1 MRLRGML
8 VLGALT
14 IGAMACGD
22 ALAPPAGG
30 AKDLEFVLPAAQGA
44 LPGATRYRTWDE
56 PVTEAELAKLPQ
68 AQRPN
73 LTIDATG
80 GGTGGGA
87 QVLPVIFSK
96 YAAGAFDE
104 DDFTIQYGMFGFG
117 SGYTMTP
124 SVRITGP
131 QGNTLLQQQGTGRTE
146 DAPIYWYMRPHV
158 EEAFRIP
165 TSCGATAELKVLFEV
180 RVGLPG
186 IPFVRTQESNQGI
199 VYQRACP
206 APVTSSPLGGGG
218 SLPLTT
224 YDGLYICYYEV
235 WVDLDGAIVDVI
247 FLRCDQIRGPI
258 QMA

>member
-80 GGTGGGA
+80 GGGGGDA
-87 QVLPVIFSK
+87 PMYPLIFSK
-96 YAAGAFDE
+96 YAAGEFDE
-104 DDFTIQYGMFGFG
+104 DQYRYQFGMIGFG
-117 SGYTMTP
+117 TGYSMTP
-124 SVRITGP
+124 TVRVVGP
-131 QGNTLLQQQGTGRTE
+131 AGNVIQDGQRNGRSEDLLV
-146 DAPIYWYMRPHV
+146 PLHMHPHV
-158 EEAFRIP
+158 EDGFQIS
-165 TSCGATAELKVLFEV
+165 TSCGATAELRVLFEV
-180 RVGLPG
+180 RVVWRGSL
-186 IPFVRTQESNQGI
+186 FAREQAMEKNNAV
-199 VYQRACP
+199 QRACP
-206 APVTSSPLGGGG
+206 PPVTSSPLGGGG
-218 SLPLTT
+218 SIPVTT

-235 WVDLDGAIVDVI
+235 WVDLDGVIVDVI